1 MQVTVSHPTYGIIT
15 YEEGFWTGKKTIL
28 FDGIPLV
35 KIKKNI
41 FQLPADPTAEGSS
54 PLTVT
59 VKGSYIGGITLTV
72 GDEVITLTQKA
83 ATSDYVL
90 GILPGALFFAF
101 IMQGA
106 IGGAI
111 AGMMG
116 FGGVLLMKT
125 RPNMKQKLLI
135 SLGASAI
142 IVAIG
147 VALAIYAIYVL
158 SLMQNQ

>member
-28 FDGIPLV
+28 FDGIPLH
-35 KIKKNI
+35 KINKTTYE
-41 FQLPADPTAEGSS
+41 LPATEES
-54 PLTVT
+54 PALPVT
-59 VKGSYIGGITLTV
+59 VKGSYTGGITLTV
-72 GDEVITLTQKA
+72 GEEVITLTQKP

-106 IGGAI
+106 IGGGI

-116 FGGVLLMKT
+116 FGGILLMKT

-147 VALAIYAIYVL
+147 VAITIYAIYVL

>member
-28 FDGIPLV
+28 FDGIPLN
-35 KIKKNI
+35 KINKTTYE
-41 FQLPADPTAEGSS
+41 LPATEEAPA
-54 PLTVT
+54 LTVT

-72 GDEVITLTQKA
+72 GDEVITLTPKA
-83 ATSDYVL
+83 STSDYVL
-90 GILPGALFFAF
+90 GILPGALFFAL

-106 IGGAI
+106 IGGAL

-116 FGGVLLMKT
+116 FGGVLLMKS

-135 SLGASAI
+135 SLGASAVI
-142 IVAIG
+142 IAIG
-147 VALAIYAIYVL
+147 VAMIIYAVYIL

>member
-15 YEEGFWTGKKTIL
+15 YDEGFWTGKKTIL

-41 FQLPADPTAEGSS
+41 FQLPADPTVEGSS

-101 IMQGA
+101 IIASVSAYFGYTVE
-106 IGGAI
+106 GGSI
-111 AGMMG
+111 AVGKASTDSVVMSSVLIL
-116 FGGVLLMKT
+116 FSDLILTQLLM
-125 RPNMKQKLLI
+125 
-135 SLGASAI
+135 G
-142 IVAIG
+142 
-147 VALAIYAIYVL
+147 
-158 SLMQNQ
+158 